1 MNVLVKLILVFGF
14 FGLLIFA
21 VISSNVLQRY
31 SYDIY
36 ACKNASLP
44 TIELRFNEI
53 KTGQMA
59 EFKQAN
65 DVKTLRITENLDDVV
80 SLEAADLSLKL
91 DRNTNRLYQ
100 EINDLLSIFRCEI
113 NSFTM

>member
-1 MNVLVKLILVFGF
+1 MNALVKLILVFGF

-80 SLEAADLSLKL
+80 SLEADDLSLKL

>member
-1 MNVLVKLILVFGF
+1 MNVLFKLILVFGF

-36 ACKNASLP
+36 TCKSASMP
-44 TIELRFNEI
+44 SIELRFDEI
-53 KTGQMA
+53 KSGQIA

-65 DVKTLRITENLDDVV
+65 DVKNLRIIKILDNVV
-80 SLEAADLSLKL
+80 SLEADDLSLKL